1 LKSTIHQL
9 ETEVEHV
16 KRMEENQRY
25 FFSAASHE
33 LKTPIAAAGAI
44 FEGML
49 SDVIAPEEYPAYL
62 REGMKL
68 VKEQNRLISEIL
80 ELVKLSGEM
89 PAPKKE
95 TIQILHCVTGVLES
109 LSPLI
114 ESKEQVLTVD
124 VPDDITCELN
134 DGLFSKALSN
144 ILLNATQNSPNGS
157 EIRITANDGQG
168 NICLTIWNGDT
179 QISNDMLPKLFEPF
193 YRADEARTSGEGRSG
208 LGLAIVKKTLDLM
221 GIPFMLKNIDG
232 GVMFSMDIPKD

>member
-1 LKSTIHQL
+1 
-9 ETEVEHV
+9 
-16 KRMEENQRY
+16 MEENQRY

-62 REGMKL
+62 LEGMKL
-68 VKEQNRLISEIL
+68 FKEQNRLVSEIL

-95 TIQILHCVTGVLES
+95 AIQILHCLKSVLES
-109 LSPLI
+109 LSPLM
-114 ESKEQVLTVD
+114 ESKEQQLTVD
-124 VPDDITCELN
+124 VPDGISCELN
-134 DGLFSKALSN
+134 NGLFSKVLSN
-144 ILLNATQNSPNGS
+144 IVLNAVQNSPDGS
-157 EIRITANDGQG
+157 EIRITANEKQG
-168 NICLTIWNGDT
+168 NVCLTIWNGDT
-179 QISNDMLPKLFEPF
+179 QIPEDMLSKLFEPF

-221 GIPFMLKNIDG
+221 GISFMLKNIDG
-232 GVMFSMDIPKD
+232 GVMFRMDIPKD